1 MPSKLP
7 MKEISKLSMKNQTQ
21 VKFPRN
27 GRYSRHQI
35 PNERN
40 MKSSGEIWQNRE
52 ISHRVPTWE
61 IWKVPMKYKTAEKS
75 FEQYD
80 MLLVSIGHFS
90 SNIGHIL
97 VVGRQSRK
105 RNLAHN
111 QHICCKENDTCKG
124 WSFKQSRKD
133 REINGLIYF
142 ECGWGG
148 WLHCWKEK
156 IIQRWV
162 RIRP

>member
-1 MPSKLP
+1 M
-7 MKEISKLSMKNQTQ
+7 
-21 VKFPRN
+21 KFPLD

-40 MKSSGEIWQNRE
+40 MKTSGEIWQNRE
-52 ISHRVPTWE
+52 ISHWRPNLRNVKSSHE
-61 IWKVPMKYKTAEKS
+61 IQQKMYFFQPKKS
-75 FEQYD
+75 EQYD

-111 QHICCKENDTCKG
+111 QHICRKENDTCKG
-124 WSFKQSRKD
+124 WSYKQSRKN
-133 REINGLIYF
+133 REINGLIHF
-142 ECGWGG
+142 ECRWGG

-156 IIQRWV
+156 NHN
-162 RIRP
+162 RPPL

>member
-1 MPSKLP
+1 MEGIPDTKFQ
-7 MKEISKLSMKNQTQ
+7 MKEIWKVLGKYD
-21 VKFPRN
+21 K
-27 GRYSRHQI
+27 I
-35 PNERN
+35 E
-40 MKSSGEIWQNRE
+40 KSPTDVPIWE
-52 ISHRVPTWE
+52 M
-61 IWKVPMKYKTAEKS
+61 WKVPMKYNKKCVFFPPKKS
-75 FEQYD
+75 EQYD

-156 IIQRWV
+156 IIQWRGHWHGLIK
-162 RIRP
+162 R

>member
-1 MPSKLP
+1 M
-7 MKEISKLSMKNQTQ
+7 
-21 VKFPRN
+21 KFPLD

-40 MKSSGEIWQNRE
+40 MKTSGEIWQNRE
-52 ISHRVPTWE
+52 ISHWRPNLRNVKSSHE
-61 IWKVPMKYKTAEKS
+61 IQQKMYFLPPKKS
-75 FEQYD
+75 EQYD

-97 VVGRQSRK
+97 VVGRQSQK

-142 ECGWGG
+142 ECEWGG

-156 IIQRWV
+156 II
-162 RIRP
+162 